1 MTTKTPRGLRNFNPG
16 NIRVSSSNKWQGRA
30 LPHERTPEQASER
43 EFEVFIAPEWGIRA
57 MAVLFTNYY
66 DFHNLKTVRGLISRW
81 APNNENNT
89 AAYIAAVCQR
99 LEVMPDTHINLHNYD
114 VMRALVVATIHHE
127 NGQQPY
133 SDALID
139 RGLAMA
145 GFTAPSEPARKS
157 VAVQGSTVAGVA
169 SAGVLAMNLAQGA
182 KDVQDALTPLAGMIE
197 WVPTVLA
204 VVAVVGALLAVW
216 ARVRENPRVV

>member
-1 MTTKTPRGLRNFNPG
+1 MATKTPRGLRNFNPG

-145 GFTAPSEPARKS
+145 GFTAPPEPARKS
-157 VAVQGSTVAGVA
+157 TAVQGGAVAGVA